1 MRCSA
6 LPTDLIASQYA
17 WERTYRSLADPAN
30 WQQTTALRRRLLEL
44 SARVWWHPYWEQ
56 AGTGQRAALR
66 FSVREMESRTV
77 GQHPAR

>member
-6 LPTDLIASQYA
+6 FPEDLVAAQCA

-30 WQQTTALRRRLLEL
+30 RQQTTVLRRRLLEL
-44 SARVWWHPYWEQ
+44 SIQVWWHPYWRQ

-66 FSVREMESRTV
+66 SSARELEP
-77 GQHPAR
+77 GAR

>member
-6 LPTDLIASQYA
+6 IPEDLVAAQCA

-30 WQQTTALRRRLLEL
+30 RQRTTALRRRLLEL
-44 SARVWWHPYWEQ
+44 SVKVWWHPYWQQ

-66 FSVREMESRTV
+66 SSARELEPGLR
-77 GQHPAR
+77 

>member
-6 LPTDLIASQYA
+6 LPEDLVTAQHA

-30 WQQTTALRRRLLEL
+30 RQRTTALRRRLLEL
-44 SARVWWHPYWEQ
+44 SVQVWWHPYWQQ

-66 FSVREMESRTV
+66 ASARELEPGVR
-77 GQHPAR
+77 

>member
-6 LPTDLIASQYA
+6 IPEDLVAAQCA

-30 WQQTTALRRRLLEL
+30 RRRTTALRRRLLEL
-44 SARVWWHPYWEQ
+44 SGQVWWHPYWQQ

-66 FSVREMESRTV
+66 SS
-77 GQHPAR
+77 ARDMDPKAL